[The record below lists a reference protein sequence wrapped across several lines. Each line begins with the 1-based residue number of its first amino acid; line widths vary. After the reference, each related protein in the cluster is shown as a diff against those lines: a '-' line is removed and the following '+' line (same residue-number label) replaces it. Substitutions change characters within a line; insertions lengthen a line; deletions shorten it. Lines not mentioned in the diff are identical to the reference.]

1 MLRFSGI
8 CKLKNLQ
15 VLNLQDNLIQGGL
28 DPCFGGMSSLVSLD
42 LSFNYFEGSV
52 SSSICSNLTSLE
64 TLLLSDN
71 RFDGLLLFSTFA
83 NLSNLESI
91 DLSFNEFIVDTE
103 TPSWVPSFQLVSL
116 NLRNT
121 RLNQKYGHVIPTFI
135 SKQHKLKSLSLSYN
149 ALQGNVP
156 SWLLYNN
163 TLLMLSLRGN
173 HLYGGIPASSQF
185 QTSSLLML

>member
-15 VLNLQDNLIQGGL
+15 VLNLQDNLIQGGF

-91 DLSFNEFIVDTE
+91 DLSNNEFIVDTE